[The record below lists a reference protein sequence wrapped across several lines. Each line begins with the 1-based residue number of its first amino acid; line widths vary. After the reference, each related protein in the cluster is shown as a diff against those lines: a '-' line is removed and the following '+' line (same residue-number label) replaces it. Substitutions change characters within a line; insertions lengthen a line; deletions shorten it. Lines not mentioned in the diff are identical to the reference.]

1 MLYYD
6 RINTS
11 ERIEFAKSNNSK
23 ECMIFHYWF
32 FNHGFKFQDSGCNA
46 CHVFTMLSLYISNIS
61 IITIK
66 NVYYPCIIH
75 NINKSEA
82 INLLENSVL
91 KISGYI

>member
-32 FNHGFKFQDSGCNA
+32 FNYGFKFQDSGCNA

-61 IITIK
+61 ISLLKMFIIPALFITLT
-66 NVYYPCIIH
+66 
-75 NINKSEA
+75 
-82 INLLENSVL
+82 NLKQL
-91 KISGYI
+91 IY